1 MRVIFGAVF
10 LLFSAI
16 KSSFGGCGGAL
27 VILKKT
33 EGVIFSPAPDEAG
46 GVCIWIISVPTDQR
60 IIFYFTNYT
69 LRTSF
74 VSYPRH
80 KDYCTEKDTR
90 IEFKDSSTDQ
100 PWIAYCQ
107 SGLPDPIAT
116 TKSSLY
122 IEFNVSDGD
131 STSQFSARYITLPF
145 KHTIDLREASNDA
158 ITSPGFPGK
167 YPRNS
172 HFVWSVIAP
181 SGYRLKIE
189 FTKFDISHEGGYDC
203 PKDALVVRDGP
214 SVQSELLTRL
224 CGSGGYTGLPQP
236 MYSSTNFM
244 TLEFVSDVYGMDGDY
259 VGFKANVTK
268 EIRLYVIILPCA
280 IGILVIS
287 LLVAAIVF
295 KYRRGSSSG
304 AGHPRMQMSLLD
316 EADHFSTTQISEVDT
331 PNEANL
337 PVYRPTT
344 QQIKEA

>member
-10 LLFSAI
+10 LLFSTI
-16 KSSFGGCGGAL
+16 KSSFGGCGGAP
-27 VILKKT
+27 VILEKT
-33 EGVIFSPAPDEAG
+33 EGVIISPAPYEAG

-60 IIFYFTNYT
+60 IIFYFTSYT
-69 LRTSF
+69 LESSF
-74 VSYPRH
+74 VSSPRH

-100 PWIAYCQ
+100 PWIEYCQ

-131 STSQFSARYITLPF
+131 SRSQFSARYITLPF
-145 KHTIDLREASNDA
+145 KQTIDLREASNDT
-158 ITSPGFPGK
+158 ITSPEFPGK

-172 HFVWSVIAP
+172 HFVWSLIAP

-189 FTKFDISHEGGYDC
+189 FTKFDISDDGGYDC

-224 CGSGGYTGLPQP
+224 CGSGRYTGLPQA

-280 IGILVIS
+280 IGILIIS
-287 LLVAAIVF
+287 LLVAAFVF
-295 KYRRGSSSG
+295 KYRRGSSG
-304 AGHPRMQMSLLD
+304 AGHPRMQMSLLK
-316 EADHFSTTQISEVDT
+316 EADHFKTTQISEVDT
-331 PNEANL
+331 PYEANL